1 MQGPARLDAVV
12 RCGLFCV
19 IIYHMSVTLEK
30 IVNLCKR
37 RGIIFPGSEIY
48 GGLANT
54 WDYGP
59 LGVELL
65 NNLKAL
71 WWKKFVQE
79 REDVVG
85 LSSPVLMN
93 AKVWEASGHLKSFT
107 DPLVECKVCHLRFRS
122 DQDEFKKHEHQD
134 FTRPREFNL
143 MFKTFVG
150 PAETPTSSPPIRPP
164 QADGTGGER
173 EGVVYLRPETAQGMF
188 VDFNQIVDTA
198 RVKLPFGIAQIGKSF
213 RNEITAGNFIF
224 RTIEF
229 EIAEVEYFVKPGED
243 EKAFDEWL
251 EFMQKFLTQ
260 ELGINK
266 KSLKL
271 YEHPKK
277 TLAHYSKRTVDIQYK
292 FPWGW
297 DELWGL
303 ANRTDFDLK
312 RHAQVSGKSLK
323 YRDPDSGEEFLP
335 FVIEPTGGIER
346 ALLAVLLDGYSEVKG
361 GRTTTTESTKEL
373 EVVLKVD
380 KKLAPVKVAVLPL
393 SRKEGLTKVAREA
406 FDKLRRYWVCQY
418 DETASIGRRYR
429 RQDEIGT
436 PYCVTVDF
444 ESLED
449 KKVTVRDRDTM
460 KQERV
465 GIEELISY
473 FQSKLA

>member
-1 MQGPARLDAVV
+1 
-12 RCGLFCV
+12 
-19 IIYHMSVTLEK
+19 MSVTLEK

-59 LGVELL
+59 LGIELL

-85 LSSPVLMN
+85 FSSGVLMN
-93 AKVWEASGHLKSFT
+93 SKVWEASGHLKNFT
-107 DPLVECKVCHLRFRS
+107 DPLVECKVCHLRFRA
-122 DQDEFKKHEHQD
+122 DQDDFKKHEHKD
-134 FTRPREFNL
+134 FTKPRDFNL

-150 PAETPTSSPPIRPP
+150 AVETPTLSPPIPSSE
-164 QADGTGGER
+164 GTGGER
-173 EGVVYLRPETAQGMF
+173 EGVIYLRPETAQGMF
-188 VDFNQIVDTA
+188 VDFNQIVDTQ
-198 RVKLPFGIAQIGKSF
+198 RVKVPFGIAQIGKSF

-229 EIAEVEYFVKPGED
+229 EIAEVEYFVKPGDD
-243 EKAFDEWL
+243 EKAFEEWL
-251 EFMQKFLTQ
+251 RFIQDFLVK
-260 ELGINK
+260 ELGLRKEN
-266 KSLKL
+266 LKL
-271 YEHPKK
+271 HEHPKK
-277 TLAHYSKRTVDIQYK
+277 SLAHYSKRTVDIQYK
-292 FPWGW
+292 FPWGY

-303 ANRTDFDLK
+303 ANRTDFDLTQHEK
-312 RHAQVSGKSLK
+312 LSGNSMK
-323 YRDPDSGEEFLP
+323 YRDPESGEEYTP

-346 ALLAVLLDGYSEVKG
+346 TLLAILCDAYSEVKG
-361 GRTTTTESTKEL
+361 GRTTTTEATKEL
-373 EVVLKVD
+373 EVVLKLD
-380 KKLAPVKVAVLPL
+380 KKLSPFKVAVLPL
-393 SRKEGLTKVAREA
+393 SRKEKLVKQAKEIWKVLSKH
-406 FDKLRRYWVCQY
+406 FMTDY
-418 DETASIGRRYR
+418 DETGSIGRRYR

-465 GIEELISY
+465 RITELADY
-473 FQSKLA
+473 LREKLD